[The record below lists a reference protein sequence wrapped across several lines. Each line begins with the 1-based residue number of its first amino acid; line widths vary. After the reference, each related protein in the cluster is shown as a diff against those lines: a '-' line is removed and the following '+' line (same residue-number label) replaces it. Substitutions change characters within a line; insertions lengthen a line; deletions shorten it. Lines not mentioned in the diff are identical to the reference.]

1 MLRIILTTESNL
13 TGEGMPMSD
22 ASPTTSAPSDSERA
36 ALRTTL
42 IDRRER
48 LVALPSDA
56 VGPRVVS
63 LLTEI
68 DAALDRLE
76 GPSFGACTRCDGQVE
91 HDRLLVD
98 PLTTVCLDCLTEA
111 ERRALERDLELAS
124 RVQASLLPPRD
135 FAAGEWSGHYTYLP
149 HGAVSGDYVDV
160 LVGPGAETDAVVMV
174 GDVSGKG
181 VAAALLMSH
190 LHAIFR
196 ATSGAGLAE
205 MVERA
210 NRLLCAAAPS
220 GSFATLVA
228 ARLQPDGMVEL
239 CTAGHTPPLV
249 VTAGGI
255 RQLTADCMP
264 LGLFCEAP
272 YSTRS
277 LRLEPGDALLLATD
291 GLTESS
297 DGNDVELGSAGV
309 AAALASAN
317 RGSATA
323 LVRAANDAAA
333 AHRKGVLAHD
343 DLTVLAVR
351 RQPAH

>member
-1 MLRIILTTESNL
+1 
-13 TGEGMPMSD
+13 MSD
-22 ASPTTSAPSDSERA
+22 VISPAASDNERA

-42 IDRRER
+42 IERRQR
-48 LVALPSDA
+48 LATLPPDA
-56 VGPRVVS
+56 VGPRVVG

-68 DAALDRLE
+68 DSALDRLE
-76 GPSFGACTRCDGQVE
+76 GPSFGACARCDGRVE
-91 HDRLLVD
+91 HDRLLAD
-98 PLTTVCLDCLTEA
+98 PLTTVCLDCLTEP

-124 RVQASLLPPRD
+124 RVQASLLPPRE
-135 FAAGEWSGHYTYLP
+135 FTAGDWSGHYTYLP

-160 LVGPGAETDAVVMV
+160 MTSTGPDTDAVVMI

-196 ATSGAGLAE
+196 ATTGAGLAD

-220 GSFATLVA
+220 SSFATLVA
-228 ARLQPDGMVEL
+228 ARLQPDGHVEL

-249 VTAGGI
+249 VAAGGV
-255 RQLTADCMP
+255 RQLPSDSMP

-277 LRLEPGDALLLATD
+277 LRLEPGDALLLSTD
-291 GLTESS
+291 GLTEST
-297 DGNDVELGSAGV
+297 DGNDVEFGSAGV
-309 AAALASAN
+309 AAALASAS
-317 RGSATA
+317 RRSAA
-323 LVRAANDAAA
+323 ELVRAANDAAA
-333 AHRKGVLAHD
+333 AHRQGMLAHD